1 MGRIYNALVGFLHDE
16 NWAFTPMEGRTALV
30 LTANGEHGMYTC
42 YAQAR
47 EETEQF
53 VFYSFYAV
61 KAPESK
67 RITAMEYVTRA
78 NYGLIIGNFE
88 LDMSDGEVRYKT
100 SVDVE
105 GEPLT
110 PGMIRLLILAN
121 LSTADRYLPGFML
134 VLYGNRSAAEAIHEI
149 EGG

>member
-1 MGRIYNALVGFLHDE
+1 MGRIYDALVRYFRE
-16 NWAFTPMEGRTALV
+16 VNWSFTPMEDRTALM
-30 LTANGEHGMYTC
+30 LTVTGEHGMYTC

-67 RITAMEYVTRA
+67 RVTAMEYVTRA
-78 NYGLIIGNFE
+78 NYGLFIGNFE

-100 SVDVE
+100 S
-105 GEPLT
+105 
-110 PGMIRLLILAN
+110 
-121 LSTADRYLPGFML
+121 
-134 VLYGNRSAAEAIHEI
+134 
-149 EGG
+149 